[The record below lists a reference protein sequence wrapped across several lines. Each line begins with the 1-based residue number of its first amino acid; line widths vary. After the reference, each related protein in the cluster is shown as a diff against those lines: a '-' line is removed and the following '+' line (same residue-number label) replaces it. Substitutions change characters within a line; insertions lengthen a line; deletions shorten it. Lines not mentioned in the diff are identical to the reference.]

1 MVARTRM
8 VRMEIVVTMVAVLL
22 LNSLTKTTM
31 AFSVGS
37 PVSKRIIRKDTS
49 SSRSSTSSIYGR
61 INKET
66 QKSRNFVLNMSSP
79 SSDATAN
86 KEDELKNNNSN
97 DPSATARSIVSTARG
112 TMFRLYREKF
122 VKNLPPQPEDQ
133 LAIIGDV
140 SSLFLYG
147 IINNLVSV
155 VYVENV
161 LDQSDSVELA
171 AKALDPNGYA
181 LVNPGSVP
189 VWMDVSTTSASVIET
204 TTRLAMHDQLMPQYA
219 PLLTTAGTACVSLA
233 VCWLFAGYLTQ
244 AFSFQNT
251 LDCTTHRVVKV
262 VGKTWILSSALML
275 LLACGSRYAECGCG
289 HITFSDVDYIS
300 NSFGVLLTW
309 RVMVSYLIGN
319 WSDENN

>member
-1 MVARTRM
+1 MVERIRM
-8 VRMEIVVTMVAVLL
+8 IRMEAIVTMMLL
-22 LNSLTKTTM
+22 LFTNSLTKTTM
-31 AFSVGS
+31 AFSVGA
-37 PVSKRIIRKDTS
+37 PVSRIIARKETS
-49 SSRSSTSSIYGR
+49 SRRSITISTYGR
-61 INKET
+61 INKEPP
-66 QKSRNFVLNMSSP
+66 KSRSVVLNMSSP

-86 KEDELKNNNSN
+86 KKEESNSN
-97 DPSATARSIVSTARG
+97 DPSAATRSIVSSARG

-122 VKNLPPQPEDQ
+122 VKNLPPQPDDQ

-147 IINNLVSV
+147 IIDNLVSV
-155 VYVENV
+155 AYVQNV

-171 AKALDPNGYA
+171 AKALDPNGL

-189 VWMDVSTTSASVIET
+189 VWMDVSTTSTSVIES
-204 TTRLAMHDQLMPQYA
+204 TTRLAMHDQLLPQYA
-219 PLLTTAGTACVSLA
+219 PLLSTAGTACVSLA

-262 VGKTWILSSALML
+262 VGKTWILSSSLML
-275 LLACGSRYAECGCG
+275 LLAFGSRFAECGCG
-289 HITFSDVDYIS
+289 HITVSDIDYIS

-309 RVMVSYLIGN
+309 RMMVSYLIGN